1 MRKCDRFNAIP
12 CTYGTGGAL
21 PERASMEVGW
31 RQILSGESELAGQ
44 SDTGRVNL
52 AEVGLFIPNG
62 EYTLW
67 TTGK

>member
-1 MRKCDRFNAIP
+1 
-12 CTYGTGGAL
+12 
-21 PERASMEVGW
+21 MEVGW